1 MKNQKSFLLIALW
14 ALIMAGCS
22 GKKSEIINQYADL
35 EGKVIG
41 AVASAAAAE
50 VINPMIVKYVGVEPR
65 EINYF
70 NRGSDLVMALIAG
83 KIDGGIASKFSAD
96 YYVKRNSNL
105 KTIPTKNSFKS
116 GVVMSFRSEDLKL
129 KNDIDSVITILQGNG
144 ILKQLEDTWI
154 TNLPATDEPS
164 FKELP
169 IIDGANTIRVGVTG
183 DYTPLDYIAADGRP
197 AGYNVALL
205 SEIAKILAINF
216 EFVSLEAQAKFS
228 ALGSKKIDVV
238 FCQTYNDELAPLFS
252 DKTIL
257 SKPYYTGE
265 ELCILV
271 RK

>member
-1 MKNQKSFLLIALW
+1 MKNQKSFLLIALL
-14 ALIMAGCS
+14 ATIMAGCS
-22 GKKSEIINQYADL
+22 GKKSETINQYSDL

-41 AVASAAAAE
+41 TLTSAAAPE
-50 VINPMIVKYVGVEPR
+50 VINSMIVKYVGTEPG
-65 EINYF
+65 EISYF

-105 KTIPTKNSFKS
+105 KSIPTKNSFKS
-116 GVVMSFRSEDLKL
+116 GVVMGFRGEDLKL

-238 FCQTYNDELAPLFS
+238 FCQAYNDELAPLFS
-252 DKTIL
+252 GKTIL

-265 ELCILV
+265 GLCILV